1 MSNAIFIFDHR
12 DFKMTKT
19 VLITG
24 CSRGIGLEFVKV
36 YAQSGWQVYAIV
48 RESNPEFKK
57 LLEKYSNIETITFDV
72 TSFQEYEKLQRYFEF
87 KAIDILIN
95 NAGIYGEKNQR
106 IGNLNID
113 TLQQVFMT
121 NTFAPI
127 LMVQTLLNAILRG
140 SAKTI
145 VNITSRMGSIA
156 GNTSGKSYAYR
167 SSKAALNAMMRSL
180 QIDLQDKG
188 VKVLVLHPGWV
199 KTDMGGV
206 DALIDTETSVKALYE
221 VIEQAHKLPEM
232 FYSYQKELLPW

>member
-1 MSNAIFIFDHR
+1 
-12 DFKMTKT
+12 MTKAI
-19 VLITG
+19 LITG

-36 YAQSGWQVYAIV
+36 YAQLGWQVYAIV
-48 RESNPEFKK
+48 RKSNPEFEK
-57 LLEKYSNIETITFDV
+57 LVEKYSNIETITFDV
-72 TSFQEYEKLQRYFEF
+72 THFQAYEKLKKYFET
-87 KAIDILIN
+87 KTIDVLIN
-95 NAGIYGEKNQR
+95 NAGIYGDQDQS

-113 TLQQVFMT
+113 ALQKVFMT

-127 LMVQTLLNAILRG
+127 LMTQTVLDAILRG
-140 SAKTI
+140 STKTI

-156 GNTSGKSYAYR
+156 DNTSGQYYAYR

-199 KTDMGGV
+199 KTDMGGLN
-206 DALIDTETSVKALYE
+206 ALIDTETSVKALYE